1 MTTITDADLLTAVA
15 RAAAQERGATANLI
29 AMLAELDARRLYLG
43 EGCSSLFTYCT
54 QVLRLS
60 EHAAYGRIG
69 AARCAR
75 RFPIV
80 LDLLTEGTINLTTI
94 GLLAPCLTEDNVEDL
109 LAAARHK
116 SKREI
121 ERLVSSMRPL
131 PPVPSTLRKLP
142 TPAAS
147 RPKGDQSAQTERG
160 RIECSDRLS
169 ADGGGGELFG
179 DLPSG
184 VCSSSPRPAT
194 VTSLAPER
202 YKLQITMSRETH
214 DKLRLAQDLL
224 RHVIPNGDPAA
235 IVDRALTLLVAD
247 LERTRRAATRRP
259 LSPRPAASRARY
271 VPAAVKREVWARDQG
286 QCAFVGAKGRCTE
299 RGWLELHHLVPFSAG
314 GSTTLENLALRCRRH
329 NAYEAEVFF
338 GPLVVRETQA
348 YYSVQTEQNR
358 PRNERAPALGY
369 RRRRRTLQAREP
381 DEALDSVRRHGVS
394 PWPLAAHRL
403 LLAVLKRRAAVCD
416 VGGPRARGSHC
427 PRVAP
432 HGSIRVHRART
443 RKGHRPPLRHCHT
456 PDRCDAPRARWRR
469 PSATINSARIRAS
482 TSSRSAVRPY
492 SARSQGSGCRA
503 GRWRTRW
510 RSRC

>member
-179 DLPSG
+179 DVPSG

-224 RHVIPNGDPAA
+224 RHADPQ
-235 IVDRALTLLVAD
+235 
-247 LERTRRAATRRP
+247 RRP
-259 LSPRPAASRARY
+259 SGNRRPGAHSARRGPR
-271 VPAAVKREVWARDQG
+271 ED
-286 QCAFVGAKGRCTE
+286 
-299 RGWLELHHLVPFSAG
+299 SAG
-314 GSTTLENLALRCRRH
+314 GDEAAPIAATSRVPSALRTGRR
-329 NAYEAEVFF
+329 
-338 GPLVVRETQA
+338 QA
-348 YYSVQTEQNR
+348 RGLGTR
-358 PRNERAPALGY
+358 PRAVRV
-369 RRRRRTLQAREP
+369 RRRK
-381 DEALDSVRRHGVS
+381 G
-394 PWPLAAHRL
+394 
-403 LLAVLKRRAAVCD
+403 AV
-416 VGGPRARGSHC
+416 H
-427 PRVAP
+427 
-432 HGSIRVHRART
+432 
-443 RKGHRPPLRHCHT
+443 
-456 PDRCDAPRARWRR
+456 
-469 PSATINSARIRAS
+469 
-482 TSSRSAVRPY
+482 
-492 SARSQGSGCRA
+492 
-503 GRWRTRW
+503 
-510 RSRC
+510 